1 MKPCDVCG
9 NPIDTGVASCPFCGS
24 QQRPGQRGGG
34 QTRRL
39 ITVNLEAGRPVVR
52 DAVTRLDL
60 RLDTARLQDERLV
73 RVVHGYGS
81 SGSGGAIRDA
91 VRAHLKELRGRGLA
105 RSFVRGEEYPDGSA
119 GARELFGRHP
129 RLRATL
135 RSDRSNPGI
144 TFVEL

>member
-9 NPIDTGVASCPFCGS
+9 NDIDAGVAICPFCES
-24 QQRPGQRGGG
+24 RQRSSGQRGGAK
-34 QTRRL
+34 RRL

-81 SGSGGAIRDA
+81 SGSGGAIREA
-91 VRAHLKELRGRGLA
+91 VRQHLEELRNRRLV
-105 RSFVRGEEYPDGSA
+105 RSLVRGEEYPDGSA
-119 GARELFGRHP
+119 GARELLGRHP
-129 RLRATL
+129 QLRSTL

>member
-9 NPIDTGVASCPFCGS
+9 NDIDAGVAICPFCGS
-24 QQRPGQRGGG
+24 RQRSSGRRGGAK
-34 QTRRL
+34 RRL

-52 DAVTRLDL
+52 DALTRLDL

-81 SGSGGAIRDA
+81 SGSGGAIREA
-91 VRAHLKELRGRGLA
+91 VRQHLEELRNRRLV
-105 RSFVRGEEYPDGSA
+105 RSLVRGEEYPEGSTR
-119 GARELFGRHP
+119 ARELLRRHP
-129 RLRATL
+129 RLRVTL
-135 RSDRSNPGI
+135 RSDRSNAGI